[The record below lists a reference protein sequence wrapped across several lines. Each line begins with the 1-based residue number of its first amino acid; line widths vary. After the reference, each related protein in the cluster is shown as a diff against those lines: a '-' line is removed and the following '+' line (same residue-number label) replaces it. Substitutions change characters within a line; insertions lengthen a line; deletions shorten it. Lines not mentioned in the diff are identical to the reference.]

1 MKPTTIA
8 SLQKCKQD
16 KKRFATITAY
26 DYSFAKLFAD
36 EGINVMLVGD
46 SLGMTVQGHDST
58 LPVTVADI
66 AYHTAA
72 VRRGAP
78 NCLLL
83 ADLPFM
89 AYATPE
95 QAFENAA
102 TVMRAGA
109 NMVKIEGGEW
119 LVETVQMLTERAVPV
134 CGHLGLTPQSV
145 NIFGGYKVQG
155 RGDEAGDRL
164 LSDALALEA
173 AGAQLLVLECV
184 PVELAKRITEALAI
198 PVIGIGAGNVTDG
211 QILVMHDAFGITGGH
226 IPKFAKNFLAE
237 TGDIRA
243 AVRQYMAEVESG
255 VYPGEEHSFPLR
267 SDVVLIIETLPL
279 LRQQIRRLR
288 MEGKRVALVPTMG
301 NLHDG
306 HMKLVDEAKARA
318 DVVVVSIF
326 VNPMQ
331 FDRPED
337 LARYPR
343 TLQEDCEKLNKRKV
357 DLVFAPSVKEIY
369 PNGTETHTYVDVP
382 GLSTMLEG
390 ASRPGHFRGVSTIV
404 SKLFNLVQPDIACF
418 GEKDFQQLALIR
430 KMVADMG
437 FDIEIVGVPIMRA
450 KDGLALSSRNGYLTA
465 EQRKIA
471 PGLYKVLSSIA
482 DKLQAGERDLD
493 EIIAIA
499 GQELNEKG
507 FRSDDIQIRD
517 ADTLLE
523 ISENSKRAVILVAAW
538 LGDARLIDNK
548 LVELA

>member
-1 MKPTTIA
+1 M
-8 SLQKCKQD
+8 
-16 KKRFATITAY
+16 
-26 DYSFAKLFAD
+26 
-36 EGINVMLVGD
+36 
-46 SLGMTVQGHDST
+46 
-58 LPVTVADI
+58 
-66 AYHTAA
+66 
-72 VRRGAP
+72 
-78 NCLLL
+78 
-83 ADLPFM
+83 
-89 AYATPE
+89 
-95 QAFENAA
+95 
-102 TVMRAGA
+102 
-109 NMVKIEGGEW
+109 
-119 LVETVQMLTERAVPV
+119 
-134 CGHLGLTPQSV
+134 
-145 NIFGGYKVQG
+145 
-155 RGDEAGDRL
+155 
-164 LSDALALEA
+164 
-173 AGAQLLVLECV
+173 
-184 PVELAKRITEALAI
+184 
-198 PVIGIGAGNVTDG
+198 
-211 QILVMHDAFGITGGH
+211 
-226 IPKFAKNFLAE
+226 
-237 TGDIRA
+237 
-243 AVRQYMAEVESG
+243 
-255 VYPGEEHSFPLR
+255 
-267 SDVVLIIETLPL
+267 LIIETLPL

-288 MEGKRVALVPTMG
+288 MVGKRVALVPTMG

-493 EIIAIA
+493 EIITIA

-507 FRSDDIQIRD
+507 FRADDIQIRD

-523 ISENSKRAVILVAAW
+523 VSENSKRAVILVAAW

-548 LVELA
+548 IVELV

>member
-1 MKPTTIA
+1 M
-8 SLQKCKQD
+8 
-16 KKRFATITAY
+16 
-26 DYSFAKLFAD
+26 
-36 EGINVMLVGD
+36 
-46 SLGMTVQGHDST
+46 
-58 LPVTVADI
+58 
-66 AYHTAA
+66 
-72 VRRGAP
+72 
-78 NCLLL
+78 
-83 ADLPFM
+83 
-89 AYATPE
+89 
-95 QAFENAA
+95 
-102 TVMRAGA
+102 
-109 NMVKIEGGEW
+109 
-119 LVETVQMLTERAVPV
+119 
-134 CGHLGLTPQSV
+134 
-145 NIFGGYKVQG
+145 
-155 RGDEAGDRL
+155 
-164 LSDALALEA
+164 
-173 AGAQLLVLECV
+173 
-184 PVELAKRITEALAI
+184 
-198 PVIGIGAGNVTDG
+198 
-211 QILVMHDAFGITGGH
+211 
-226 IPKFAKNFLAE
+226 
-237 TGDIRA
+237 
-243 AVRQYMAEVESG
+243 
-255 VYPGEEHSFPLR
+255 
-267 SDVVLIIETLPL
+267 LIIETLPL

-507 FRSDDIQIRD
+507 FRADNIQIRD

-523 ISENSKRAVILVAAW
+523 VSENSKRAVILVAAW

-548 LVELA
+548 MVELA

>member
-1 MKPTTIA
+1 M
-8 SLQKCKQD
+8 
-16 KKRFATITAY
+16 
-26 DYSFAKLFAD
+26 
-36 EGINVMLVGD
+36 
-46 SLGMTVQGHDST
+46 
-58 LPVTVADI
+58 
-66 AYHTAA
+66 
-72 VRRGAP
+72 
-78 NCLLL
+78 
-83 ADLPFM
+83 
-89 AYATPE
+89 
-95 QAFENAA
+95 
-102 TVMRAGA
+102 
-109 NMVKIEGGEW
+109 
-119 LVETVQMLTERAVPV
+119 
-134 CGHLGLTPQSV
+134 
-145 NIFGGYKVQG
+145 
-155 RGDEAGDRL
+155 
-164 LSDALALEA
+164 
-173 AGAQLLVLECV
+173 
-184 PVELAKRITEALAI
+184 
-198 PVIGIGAGNVTDG
+198 
-211 QILVMHDAFGITGGH
+211 
-226 IPKFAKNFLAE
+226 
-237 TGDIRA
+237 
-243 AVRQYMAEVESG
+243 
-255 VYPGEEHSFPLR
+255 
-267 SDVVLIIETLPL
+267 LIIETLPL
-279 LRQQIRRLR
+279 LRQKIRRLR

-507 FRSDDIQIRD
+507 FRADDIQIRD

-523 ISENSKRAVILVAAW
+523 VSETSKRAVILVAAW

-548 LVELA
+548 IVELA

>member
-1 MKPTTIA
+1 M
-8 SLQKCKQD
+8 
-16 KKRFATITAY
+16 
-26 DYSFAKLFAD
+26 
-36 EGINVMLVGD
+36 
-46 SLGMTVQGHDST
+46 
-58 LPVTVADI
+58 
-66 AYHTAA
+66 
-72 VRRGAP
+72 
-78 NCLLL
+78 
-83 ADLPFM
+83 
-89 AYATPE
+89 
-95 QAFENAA
+95 
-102 TVMRAGA
+102 
-109 NMVKIEGGEW
+109 
-119 LVETVQMLTERAVPV
+119 
-134 CGHLGLTPQSV
+134 
-145 NIFGGYKVQG
+145 
-155 RGDEAGDRL
+155 
-164 LSDALALEA
+164 
-173 AGAQLLVLECV
+173 
-184 PVELAKRITEALAI
+184 
-198 PVIGIGAGNVTDG
+198 
-211 QILVMHDAFGITGGH
+211 
-226 IPKFAKNFLAE
+226 
-237 TGDIRA
+237 
-243 AVRQYMAEVESG
+243 
-255 VYPGEEHSFPLR
+255 
-267 SDVVLIIETLPL
+267 LIIETLPL

-337 LARYPR
+337 LVRYPR

-482 DKLQAGERDLD
+482 DKLQAGERHLD
-493 EIIAIA
+493 NTIAIA

-507 FRSDDIQIRD
+507 FRADDIQIRD

-523 ISENSKRAVILVAAW
+523 VSETSKRAVILVAAW

-548 LVELA
+548 IVELEPVHRFV

>member
-1 MKPTTIA
+1 M
-8 SLQKCKQD
+8 
-16 KKRFATITAY
+16 
-26 DYSFAKLFAD
+26 
-36 EGINVMLVGD
+36 
-46 SLGMTVQGHDST
+46 
-58 LPVTVADI
+58 
-66 AYHTAA
+66 
-72 VRRGAP
+72 
-78 NCLLL
+78 
-83 ADLPFM
+83 
-89 AYATPE
+89 
-95 QAFENAA
+95 
-102 TVMRAGA
+102 
-109 NMVKIEGGEW
+109 
-119 LVETVQMLTERAVPV
+119 
-134 CGHLGLTPQSV
+134 
-145 NIFGGYKVQG
+145 
-155 RGDEAGDRL
+155 
-164 LSDALALEA
+164 
-173 AGAQLLVLECV
+173 
-184 PVELAKRITEALAI
+184 
-198 PVIGIGAGNVTDG
+198 
-211 QILVMHDAFGITGGH
+211 
-226 IPKFAKNFLAE
+226 
-237 TGDIRA
+237 
-243 AVRQYMAEVESG
+243 
-255 VYPGEEHSFPLR
+255 
-267 SDVVLIIETLPL
+267 LIIETLPL

-337 LARYPR
+337 LARYPQ

-357 DLVFAPSVKEIY
+357 DLVFAPSVKQIY

-493 EIIAIA
+493 EIITIA

-507 FRSDDIQIRD
+507 FRADDIQIRD

-523 ISENSKRAVILVAAW
+523 VSETSKRAVILVAAW

-548 LVELA
+548 MVELA

>member
-1 MKPTTIA
+1 M
-8 SLQKCKQD
+8 
-16 KKRFATITAY
+16 
-26 DYSFAKLFAD
+26 
-36 EGINVMLVGD
+36 
-46 SLGMTVQGHDST
+46 
-58 LPVTVADI
+58 
-66 AYHTAA
+66 
-72 VRRGAP
+72 
-78 NCLLL
+78 
-83 ADLPFM
+83 
-89 AYATPE
+89 
-95 QAFENAA
+95 
-102 TVMRAGA
+102 
-109 NMVKIEGGEW
+109 
-119 LVETVQMLTERAVPV
+119 
-134 CGHLGLTPQSV
+134 
-145 NIFGGYKVQG
+145 
-155 RGDEAGDRL
+155 
-164 LSDALALEA
+164 
-173 AGAQLLVLECV
+173 
-184 PVELAKRITEALAI
+184 
-198 PVIGIGAGNVTDG
+198 
-211 QILVMHDAFGITGGH
+211 
-226 IPKFAKNFLAE
+226 
-237 TGDIRA
+237 
-243 AVRQYMAEVESG
+243 
-255 VYPGEEHSFPLR
+255 
-267 SDVVLIIETLPL
+267 LIIETLPL

-390 ASRPGHFRGVSTIV
+390 ASRPVHFRGVSTIV

-507 FRSDDIQIRD
+507 FRADDIQIRD

-523 ISENSKRAVILVAAW
+523 VSETSKRAVILVAAW

-548 LVELA
+548 IVELA

>member
-1 MKPTTIA
+1 
-8 SLQKCKQD
+8 
-16 KKRFATITAY
+16 
-26 DYSFAKLFAD
+26 
-36 EGINVMLVGD
+36 
-46 SLGMTVQGHDST
+46 
-58 LPVTVADI
+58 
-66 AYHTAA
+66 
-72 VRRGAP
+72 
-78 NCLLL
+78 
-83 ADLPFM
+83 
-89 AYATPE
+89 
-95 QAFENAA
+95 
-102 TVMRAGA
+102 
-109 NMVKIEGGEW
+109 
-119 LVETVQMLTERAVPV
+119 
-134 CGHLGLTPQSV
+134 
-145 NIFGGYKVQG
+145 
-155 RGDEAGDRL
+155 
-164 LSDALALEA
+164 
-173 AGAQLLVLECV
+173 
-184 PVELAKRITEALAI
+184 
-198 PVIGIGAGNVTDG
+198 
-211 QILVMHDAFGITGGH
+211 
-226 IPKFAKNFLAE
+226 
-237 TGDIRA
+237 
-243 AVRQYMAEVESG
+243 
-255 VYPGEEHSFPLR
+255 
-267 SDVVLIIETLPL
+267 VLIIETLPL

-507 FRSDDIQIRD
+507 FRADDIQIRD
-517 ADTLLE
+517 ADTLQE
-523 ISENSKRAVILVAAW
+523 VSKNSKRAVILVAAW

-548 LVELA
+548 MVELA

>member
-1 MKPTTIA
+1 M
-8 SLQKCKQD
+8 
-16 KKRFATITAY
+16 
-26 DYSFAKLFAD
+26 
-36 EGINVMLVGD
+36 
-46 SLGMTVQGHDST
+46 
-58 LPVTVADI
+58 
-66 AYHTAA
+66 
-72 VRRGAP
+72 
-78 NCLLL
+78 
-83 ADLPFM
+83 
-89 AYATPE
+89 
-95 QAFENAA
+95 
-102 TVMRAGA
+102 
-109 NMVKIEGGEW
+109 
-119 LVETVQMLTERAVPV
+119 
-134 CGHLGLTPQSV
+134 
-145 NIFGGYKVQG
+145 
-155 RGDEAGDRL
+155 
-164 LSDALALEA
+164 
-173 AGAQLLVLECV
+173 
-184 PVELAKRITEALAI
+184 
-198 PVIGIGAGNVTDG
+198 
-211 QILVMHDAFGITGGH
+211 
-226 IPKFAKNFLAE
+226 
-237 TGDIRA
+237 
-243 AVRQYMAEVESG
+243 
-255 VYPGEEHSFPLR
+255 
-267 SDVVLIIETLPL
+267 LIIETLPL

-306 HMKLVDEAKARA
+306 HMKLDDEAKARA

-523 ISENSKRAVILVAAW
+523 IAENSKRAVILVAAW

-548 LVELA
+548 MVELA

>member
-1 MKPTTIA
+1 M
-8 SLQKCKQD
+8 
-16 KKRFATITAY
+16 
-26 DYSFAKLFAD
+26 
-36 EGINVMLVGD
+36 
-46 SLGMTVQGHDST
+46 
-58 LPVTVADI
+58 
-66 AYHTAA
+66 
-72 VRRGAP
+72 
-78 NCLLL
+78 
-83 ADLPFM
+83 
-89 AYATPE
+89 
-95 QAFENAA
+95 
-102 TVMRAGA
+102 
-109 NMVKIEGGEW
+109 
-119 LVETVQMLTERAVPV
+119 
-134 CGHLGLTPQSV
+134 
-145 NIFGGYKVQG
+145 
-155 RGDEAGDRL
+155 
-164 LSDALALEA
+164 
-173 AGAQLLVLECV
+173 
-184 PVELAKRITEALAI
+184 
-198 PVIGIGAGNVTDG
+198 
-211 QILVMHDAFGITGGH
+211 
-226 IPKFAKNFLAE
+226 
-237 TGDIRA
+237 
-243 AVRQYMAEVESG
+243 
-255 VYPGEEHSFPLR
+255 
-267 SDVVLIIETLPL
+267 LIIETLPL
-279 LRQQIRRLR
+279 LRQQISRLR

-493 EIIAIA
+493 EIITIA

-507 FRSDDIQIRD
+507 FRADDIQIRD

-523 ISENSKRAVILVAAW
+523 VSETSKRAVILVAAW

-548 LVELA
+548 MVELA

>member
-1 MKPTTIA
+1 M
-8 SLQKCKQD
+8 
-16 KKRFATITAY
+16 
-26 DYSFAKLFAD
+26 
-36 EGINVMLVGD
+36 
-46 SLGMTVQGHDST
+46 
-58 LPVTVADI
+58 
-66 AYHTAA
+66 
-72 VRRGAP
+72 
-78 NCLLL
+78 
-83 ADLPFM
+83 
-89 AYATPE
+89 
-95 QAFENAA
+95 
-102 TVMRAGA
+102 
-109 NMVKIEGGEW
+109 
-119 LVETVQMLTERAVPV
+119 
-134 CGHLGLTPQSV
+134 
-145 NIFGGYKVQG
+145 
-155 RGDEAGDRL
+155 
-164 LSDALALEA
+164 
-173 AGAQLLVLECV
+173 
-184 PVELAKRITEALAI
+184 
-198 PVIGIGAGNVTDG
+198 
-211 QILVMHDAFGITGGH
+211 
-226 IPKFAKNFLAE
+226 
-237 TGDIRA
+237 
-243 AVRQYMAEVESG
+243 
-255 VYPGEEHSFPLR
+255 
-267 SDVVLIIETLPL
+267 LIIETLPL

-343 TLQEDCEKLNKRKV
+343 ILQEDCEKLNKRKV

-437 FDIEIVGVPIMRA
+437 FDIEIIGVPIMRA

-507 FRSDDIQIRD
+507 FRADDIQIRD

-523 ISENSKRAVILVAAW
+523 VSENSKRAVILVAAW

-548 LVELA
+548 MVELA

>member
-1 MKPTTIA
+1 M
-8 SLQKCKQD
+8 
-16 KKRFATITAY
+16 
-26 DYSFAKLFAD
+26 
-36 EGINVMLVGD
+36 
-46 SLGMTVQGHDST
+46 
-58 LPVTVADI
+58 
-66 AYHTAA
+66 
-72 VRRGAP
+72 
-78 NCLLL
+78 
-83 ADLPFM
+83 
-89 AYATPE
+89 
-95 QAFENAA
+95 
-102 TVMRAGA
+102 
-109 NMVKIEGGEW
+109 
-119 LVETVQMLTERAVPV
+119 
-134 CGHLGLTPQSV
+134 
-145 NIFGGYKVQG
+145 
-155 RGDEAGDRL
+155 
-164 LSDALALEA
+164 
-173 AGAQLLVLECV
+173 
-184 PVELAKRITEALAI
+184 
-198 PVIGIGAGNVTDG
+198 
-211 QILVMHDAFGITGGH
+211 
-226 IPKFAKNFLAE
+226 
-237 TGDIRA
+237 
-243 AVRQYMAEVESG
+243 
-255 VYPGEEHSFPLR
+255 
-267 SDVVLIIETLPL
+267 LIIETLPL

-301 NLHDG
+301 NLHDAY
-306 HMKLVDEAKARA
+306 MKLVDEAKARA

-493 EIIAIA
+493 EIITIA

-507 FRSDDIQIRD
+507 FRADDIQIRD

-523 ISENSKRAVILVAAW
+523 VSETSKRAVILVAAW

-548 LVELA
+548 MVELA

>member
-1 MKPTTIA
+1 M
-8 SLQKCKQD
+8 
-16 KKRFATITAY
+16 
-26 DYSFAKLFAD
+26 
-36 EGINVMLVGD
+36 
-46 SLGMTVQGHDST
+46 
-58 LPVTVADI
+58 
-66 AYHTAA
+66 
-72 VRRGAP
+72 
-78 NCLLL
+78 
-83 ADLPFM
+83 
-89 AYATPE
+89 
-95 QAFENAA
+95 
-102 TVMRAGA
+102 
-109 NMVKIEGGEW
+109 
-119 LVETVQMLTERAVPV
+119 
-134 CGHLGLTPQSV
+134 
-145 NIFGGYKVQG
+145 
-155 RGDEAGDRL
+155 
-164 LSDALALEA
+164 
-173 AGAQLLVLECV
+173 
-184 PVELAKRITEALAI
+184 
-198 PVIGIGAGNVTDG
+198 
-211 QILVMHDAFGITGGH
+211 
-226 IPKFAKNFLAE
+226 
-237 TGDIRA
+237 
-243 AVRQYMAEVESG
+243 
-255 VYPGEEHSFPLR
+255 
-267 SDVVLIIETLPL
+267 LIIETLPL
-279 LRQQIRRLR
+279 LHQQIRRLR

-493 EIIAIA
+493 EIITIA
-499 GQELNEKG
+499 WQELNEKG
-507 FRSDDIQIRD
+507 FRADDIQIRD

-523 ISENSKRAVILVAAW
+523 VSETSKRAVILVAAW

-548 LVELA
+548 MVELA

>member
-1 MKPTTIA
+1 
-8 SLQKCKQD
+8 
-16 KKRFATITAY
+16 
-26 DYSFAKLFAD
+26 
-36 EGINVMLVGD
+36 
-46 SLGMTVQGHDST
+46 
-58 LPVTVADI
+58 
-66 AYHTAA
+66 
-72 VRRGAP
+72 
-78 NCLLL
+78 
-83 ADLPFM
+83 
-89 AYATPE
+89 
-95 QAFENAA
+95 
-102 TVMRAGA
+102 
-109 NMVKIEGGEW
+109 
-119 LVETVQMLTERAVPV
+119 
-134 CGHLGLTPQSV
+134 
-145 NIFGGYKVQG
+145 
-155 RGDEAGDRL
+155 
-164 LSDALALEA
+164 
-173 AGAQLLVLECV
+173 
-184 PVELAKRITEALAI
+184 
-198 PVIGIGAGNVTDG
+198 
-211 QILVMHDAFGITGGH
+211 
-226 IPKFAKNFLAE
+226 
-237 TGDIRA
+237 
-243 AVRQYMAEVESG
+243 
-255 VYPGEEHSFPLR
+255 
-267 SDVVLIIETLPL
+267 VLIIETLPL

-507 FRSDDIQIRD
+507 FRADDIQIRD

-523 ISENSKRAVILVAAW
+523 VSETSKRAVILVAAW

-548 LVELA
+548 IVELA

>member
-1 MKPTTIA
+1 M
-8 SLQKCKQD
+8 
-16 KKRFATITAY
+16 
-26 DYSFAKLFAD
+26 
-36 EGINVMLVGD
+36 
-46 SLGMTVQGHDST
+46 
-58 LPVTVADI
+58 
-66 AYHTAA
+66 
-72 VRRGAP
+72 
-78 NCLLL
+78 
-83 ADLPFM
+83 
-89 AYATPE
+89 
-95 QAFENAA
+95 
-102 TVMRAGA
+102 
-109 NMVKIEGGEW
+109 
-119 LVETVQMLTERAVPV
+119 
-134 CGHLGLTPQSV
+134 
-145 NIFGGYKVQG
+145 
-155 RGDEAGDRL
+155 
-164 LSDALALEA
+164 
-173 AGAQLLVLECV
+173 
-184 PVELAKRITEALAI
+184 
-198 PVIGIGAGNVTDG
+198 
-211 QILVMHDAFGITGGH
+211 
-226 IPKFAKNFLAE
+226 
-237 TGDIRA
+237 
-243 AVRQYMAEVESG
+243 
-255 VYPGEEHSFPLR
+255 
-267 SDVVLIIETLPL
+267 LIIETLPL

-337 LARYPR
+337 LVRYPR

-471 PGLYKVLSSIA
+471 PGLYKLLSSIA

-507 FRSDDIQIRD
+507 FRADDIQIRD

-523 ISENSKRAVILVAAW
+523 VSENSKRAVILVAAW

-548 LVELA
+548 IVELV

>member
-1 MKPTTIA
+1 M
-8 SLQKCKQD
+8 
-16 KKRFATITAY
+16 
-26 DYSFAKLFAD
+26 
-36 EGINVMLVGD
+36 
-46 SLGMTVQGHDST
+46 
-58 LPVTVADI
+58 
-66 AYHTAA
+66 
-72 VRRGAP
+72 
-78 NCLLL
+78 
-83 ADLPFM
+83 
-89 AYATPE
+89 
-95 QAFENAA
+95 
-102 TVMRAGA
+102 
-109 NMVKIEGGEW
+109 
-119 LVETVQMLTERAVPV
+119 
-134 CGHLGLTPQSV
+134 
-145 NIFGGYKVQG
+145 
-155 RGDEAGDRL
+155 
-164 LSDALALEA
+164 
-173 AGAQLLVLECV
+173 
-184 PVELAKRITEALAI
+184 
-198 PVIGIGAGNVTDG
+198 
-211 QILVMHDAFGITGGH
+211 
-226 IPKFAKNFLAE
+226 
-237 TGDIRA
+237 
-243 AVRQYMAEVESG
+243 
-255 VYPGEEHSFPLR
+255 
-267 SDVVLIIETLPL
+267 LIIETLPL

-404 SKLFNLVQPDIACF
+404 GKLFNLVQPDIACF

-437 FDIEIVGVPIMRA
+437 FDIEIIGVPIMRA

-471 PGLYKVLSSIA
+471 PALYKVLSSIA

-507 FRSDDIQIRD
+507 FRADDIQIRD

-523 ISENSKRAVILVAAW
+523 VSENSKRAVILVAAW

-548 LVELA
+548 MVELA

>member
-1 MKPTTIA
+1 M
-8 SLQKCKQD
+8 
-16 KKRFATITAY
+16 
-26 DYSFAKLFAD
+26 
-36 EGINVMLVGD
+36 
-46 SLGMTVQGHDST
+46 
-58 LPVTVADI
+58 
-66 AYHTAA
+66 
-72 VRRGAP
+72 
-78 NCLLL
+78 
-83 ADLPFM
+83 
-89 AYATPE
+89 
-95 QAFENAA
+95 
-102 TVMRAGA
+102 
-109 NMVKIEGGEW
+109 
-119 LVETVQMLTERAVPV
+119 
-134 CGHLGLTPQSV
+134 
-145 NIFGGYKVQG
+145 
-155 RGDEAGDRL
+155 
-164 LSDALALEA
+164 
-173 AGAQLLVLECV
+173 
-184 PVELAKRITEALAI
+184 
-198 PVIGIGAGNVTDG
+198 
-211 QILVMHDAFGITGGH
+211 
-226 IPKFAKNFLAE
+226 
-237 TGDIRA
+237 
-243 AVRQYMAEVESG
+243 
-255 VYPGEEHSFPLR
+255 
-267 SDVVLIIETLPL
+267 LIIETLPL

-306 HMKLVDEAKARA
+306 HMKLVDEAKTRA

-357 DLVFAPSVKEIY
+357 DLVFAPSVKDIY

-493 EIIAIA
+493 EIVAIA

-507 FRSDDIQIRD
+507 FRADDIQIRD

-523 ISENSKRAVILVAAW
+523 VSENSKRVVILVAAW

-548 LVELA
+548 IVELA

>member
-1 MKPTTIA
+1 M
-8 SLQKCKQD
+8 
-16 KKRFATITAY
+16 
-26 DYSFAKLFAD
+26 
-36 EGINVMLVGD
+36 
-46 SLGMTVQGHDST
+46 
-58 LPVTVADI
+58 
-66 AYHTAA
+66 
-72 VRRGAP
+72 
-78 NCLLL
+78 
-83 ADLPFM
+83 
-89 AYATPE
+89 
-95 QAFENAA
+95 
-102 TVMRAGA
+102 
-109 NMVKIEGGEW
+109 
-119 LVETVQMLTERAVPV
+119 
-134 CGHLGLTPQSV
+134 
-145 NIFGGYKVQG
+145 
-155 RGDEAGDRL
+155 
-164 LSDALALEA
+164 
-173 AGAQLLVLECV
+173 
-184 PVELAKRITEALAI
+184 
-198 PVIGIGAGNVTDG
+198 
-211 QILVMHDAFGITGGH
+211 
-226 IPKFAKNFLAE
+226 
-237 TGDIRA
+237 
-243 AVRQYMAEVESG
+243 
-255 VYPGEEHSFPLR
+255 
-267 SDVVLIIETLPL
+267 LIIETLPL

-418 GEKDFQQLALIR
+418 GEKAFQQLALIR

-493 EIIAIA
+493 EIITIA

-507 FRSDDIQIRD
+507 FRADDIQIRD

-523 ISENSKRAVILVAAW
+523 VSETSKRAVILVAAW

-548 LVELA
+548 MVELA

>member
-1 MKPTTIA
+1 M
-8 SLQKCKQD
+8 
-16 KKRFATITAY
+16 
-26 DYSFAKLFAD
+26 
-36 EGINVMLVGD
+36 
-46 SLGMTVQGHDST
+46 
-58 LPVTVADI
+58 
-66 AYHTAA
+66 
-72 VRRGAP
+72 
-78 NCLLL
+78 
-83 ADLPFM
+83 
-89 AYATPE
+89 
-95 QAFENAA
+95 
-102 TVMRAGA
+102 
-109 NMVKIEGGEW
+109 
-119 LVETVQMLTERAVPV
+119 
-134 CGHLGLTPQSV
+134 
-145 NIFGGYKVQG
+145 
-155 RGDEAGDRL
+155 
-164 LSDALALEA
+164 
-173 AGAQLLVLECV
+173 
-184 PVELAKRITEALAI
+184 
-198 PVIGIGAGNVTDG
+198 
-211 QILVMHDAFGITGGH
+211 
-226 IPKFAKNFLAE
+226 
-237 TGDIRA
+237 
-243 AVRQYMAEVESG
+243 
-255 VYPGEEHSFPLR
+255 
-267 SDVVLIIETLPL
+267 LIIETLPL

-507 FRSDDIQIRD
+507 FRADDIQIRD

-523 ISENSKRAVILVAAW
+523 VSENSKRAVILVAAW

-548 LVELA
+548 MVELV